1 MRGGHRREKKKK
13 AKDWYVIVAP
23 KVFGEIEVGETLADD
38 PAKLLGRTVEL
49 TLDELT
55 GHMIRS
61 SHTKLLLQ
69 ISEVERGVART
80 RLVGHEVERDYL
92 RSLARRRISKIDVN
106 IVVTTKDGEKM
117 RVKASCFTVRRA
129 SNMQEHTIRKEMEFV
144 ISERARE
151 LNLNNFMQEILLGKL
166 SSDIYKRVRKIY
178 PVRRVEITKTEIG
191 ARAER

>member
-13 AKDWYVIVAP
+13 AKEWYVIVAP

-69 ISEVERGVART
+69 ISPKLHEHLPELRKHL
-80 RLVGHEVERDYL
+80 RLYSV
-92 RSLARRRISKIDVN
+92 
-106 IVVTTKDGEKM
+106 
-117 RVKASCFTVRRA
+117 
-129 SNMQEHTIRKEMEFV
+129 
-144 ISERARE
+144 
-151 LNLNNFMQEILLGKL
+151 
-166 SSDIYKRVRKIY
+166 
-178 PVRRVEITKTEIG
+178 
-191 ARAER
+191 